1 MNEDANQEE
10 VGLETCMREVY
21 WVVDDVNNLKMVYY
35 YGVELHK
42 VYK

>member
-10 VGLETCMREVY
+10 VGLETWMREVY
-21 WVVDDVNNLKMVYY
+21 WVVDDVNNLMMVYY